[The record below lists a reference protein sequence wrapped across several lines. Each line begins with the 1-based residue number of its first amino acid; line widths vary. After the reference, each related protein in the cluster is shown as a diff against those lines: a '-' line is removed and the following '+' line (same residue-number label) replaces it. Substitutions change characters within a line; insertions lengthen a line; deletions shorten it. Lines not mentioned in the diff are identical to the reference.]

1 MAGLIEGTL
10 VGYLAADPKAR
21 QTTAGEVAQLSIPV
35 SEGKE
40 KPTTWVRVSV
50 FGKQATTINATL
62 RKGDM
67 VACSGSLQTRTW
79 EKDGKTN
86 TDLEMLARSV
96 KFLKVAAWS
105 SNGPAA
111 SPSLDGPS
119 DADVPF

>member
-1 MAGLIEGTL
+1 MAGLLEGTV
-10 VGYLAADPKAR
+10 VGYLSADPKSR
-21 QTTAGEVAQLSIPV
+21 QTTAGEVAQMSLPV
-35 SEGKE
+35 SEGKD

-50 FGKQATTINATL
+50 FGKQATTISQTL

-105 SNGPAA
+105 SPA
-111 SPSLDGPS
+111 PSSSSSGPS
-119 DADVPF
+119 DDDMPF

>member
-1 MAGLIEGTL
+1 MAGLIEGTI
-10 VGYLAADPKAR
+10 VGYLAADPKSR
-21 QTTAGEVAQLSIPV
+21 QTTAGEVSQLSIPV
-35 SEGKE
+35 SEGKD
-40 KPTTWVRVSV
+40 KPTTWVRISV
-50 FGKQATTINATL
+50 FGKQATTINSTL

-105 SNGPAA
+105 NNGPAA
-111 SPSLDGPS
+111 PSSSSGP
-119 DADVPF
+119 ADDDMPF